1 MEIEI
6 KDLLYLLWQKIYWII
21 TCAVIGGAIA
31 FLISYFMIT
40 PMYTASASLYVYN
53 SDGSKNT
60 NTISQSDLVASQKL
74 VDTYIVIIRS
84 DSVLEKVARIS
95 GYNYS
100 AGQIRSMLSASSI
113 NDTEAFSIK
122 IENANPTVARDIA
135 NAIVDVIP
143 DEIRRIVKSS
153 EVMTIDRAKLPSEPA
168 SPNIPVNTV
177 VGVLLGLVICVAIVV
192 TRSLFDTTVHS
203 EEDLNEFNIPVL
215 GIIPALDIETSG
227 N

>member
-6 KDLLYLLWQKIYWII
+6 KDLIYLLWQKIYWII

-135 NAIVDVIP
+135 NTIVDVIP

-153 EVMTIDRAKLPSEPA
+153 EVMTIDRAKLPAEPS

-177 VGVLLGLVICVAIVV
+177 VGVLIGLVLCVAIVV

-215 GIIPALDIETSG
+215 GIIPALDIETSS